1 MPEKQI
7 DLNPVIANI
16 LRYGVTIS
24 TLLIVVGILLTA
36 AEDASGGSALTL
48 GQVIRM
54 DYGRPTLDFNALLL
68 GVVHLNGVYVVQ
80 LGLLVLLATP
90 VVRVAA
96 SILLFLAE
104 NDWKYVVITF
114 VVLGI
119 LLFSIFVVGPYE
131 AHNGAAGAVL
141 TLRIAVRPE

>member
-1 MPEKQI
+1 MPGKQV

-24 TLLIVVGILLTA
+24 TILIVAGILLTA
-36 AEDASGGSALTL
+36 LEDASGSSALTL
-48 GQVIRM
+48 SQVIRT
-54 DYGRPTLDFNALLL
+54 DYGRPTLDLNVLIS
-68 GVVHLNGVYVVQ
+68 GVIHLDGVYVVQ

-90 VVRVAA
+90 VIRVAA

-119 LLFSIFVVGPYE
+119 LLFSIFIVGPYE
-131 AHNGAAGAVL
+131 AHNGAAGVVQ
-141 TLRIAVRPE
+141 TLRVVNHPE